1 MKKIKKYTQAEI
13 RALVI
18 THNILVHP
26 CYIIDDSTMSRL
38 ILDGYQDQNLVLP
51 YYAIP
56 FQETL
61 SGHSE
66 RVYLEWDKVTET
78 ITIAGIEI
86 TLKLNKDL
94 KSIDITCCQLGD
106 IHGDVN
112 TIFGDVN
119 TVDGTVNLNVTGDV
133 LGEVLSNIIY
143 KSEIHLK
150 RK

>member
-1 MKKIKKYTQAEI
+1 MNKGKMKKIKKYTPSEI

-18 THNILVHP
+18 THNLLVHP
-26 CYIIDDSTMSRL
+26 CYLIDDSTMSRL
-38 ILDGYQDQNLVLP
+38 IFDGYQDQNLVLP

-66 RVYLEWDKVTET
+66 RVYLDWGKVTET
-78 ITIAGIEI
+78 VTIAGIEI
-86 TLKLNKDL
+86 ILNLGKDL
-94 KSIDITCCQLGD
+94 QSIDITCNKIGY

-119 TVDGTVNLNVTGDV
+119 TVDGTVTEDVTGDV
-133 LGEVLSNIIY
+133 LGQILSNIKKFERI
-143 KSEIHLK
+143 
-150 RK
+150 

>member
-18 THNILVHP
+18 THNLLVHP
-26 CYIIDDSTMSRL
+26 CYLIDDSAMSRL
-38 ILDGYQDQNLVLP
+38 IFDGYQDQNLVLP
-51 YYAIP
+51 YYSIP

-66 RVYLEWDKVTET
+66 RVYLDWDKVTET
-78 ITIAGIEI
+78 VTISGIEI
-86 TLKLNKDL
+86 ILNLGKDL

-106 IHGDVN
+106 IHGDVK
-112 TIFGDVN
+112 TIFGDVD

-150 RK
+150 GK

>member
-66 RVYLEWDKVTET
+66 RVYLDWDKVTET
-78 ITIAGIEI
+78 VTIAGIEI
-86 TLKLNKDL
+86 ILELNKDL
-94 KSIDITCCQLGD
+94 KSINITCCQIGD
-106 IHGDVN
+106 IFGNAN

-119 TVDGTVNLNVTGDV
+119 TVDGTVTEDVTGDV
-133 LGEVLSNIIY
+133 LGQILSNIKKFERI
-143 KSEIHLK
+143 
-150 RK
+150 